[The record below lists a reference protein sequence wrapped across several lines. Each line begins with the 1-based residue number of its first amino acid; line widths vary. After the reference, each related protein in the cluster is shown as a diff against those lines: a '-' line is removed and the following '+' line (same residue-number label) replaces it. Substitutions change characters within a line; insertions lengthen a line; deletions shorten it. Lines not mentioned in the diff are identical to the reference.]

1 MSYCKFWIYWVGVNT
16 KIYKLSYCTFCI
28 YLSARGKNRHYLPT
42 YIRNV
47 WGRQQ
52 EYSLLNSHG
61 YSVYFPG
68 AGGYGYLKEWLWWA
82 GMILS
87 RYTYMH
93 ACIFRFPGKRRTMT
107 RGMKCSVFICL
118 SDSNVSV
125 IVGELANFAAYAFAS
140 ATLVAPLGAL
150 SVIVRYMYRK

>member
-1 MSYCKFWIYWVGVNT
+1 MVVKNKKVHEVKIDNICKPTCEMFEVGSKKTPMASIIVFF
-16 KIYKLSYCTFCI
+16 K
-28 YLSARGKNRHYLPT
+28 
-42 YIRNV
+42 
-47 WGRQQ
+47 
-52 EYSLLNSHG
+52 
-61 YSVYFPG
+61 G